1 MFAPVSVACEVKVP
15 LGVMLQLYRSPVFPT
30 EISLITGVQAAHPAV
45 VMVKSAEGVGYT
57 VTVRS

>member
-1 MFAPVSVACEVKVP
+1 MLVVSPVSVACEVKVP

-45 VMVKSAEGVGYT
+45 VMVKSAEGVG
-57 VTVRS
+57 

>member
-45 VMVKSAEGVGYT
+45 VMVKSAEGVG
-57 VTVRS
+57 